1 MVLFCKSLYFN
12 NLVWL
17 LIFFFKPDEK
27 TSLSFV
33 LTSDSKN
40 RLNNYCQLLLL
51 ANPQEINGAG
61 YRVPRH
67 CYV

>member
-1 MVLFCKSLYFN
+1 MGLFCKSLCFN
-12 NLVWL
+12 NLMWT
-17 LIFFFKPDEK
+17 LIFFFESDER
-27 TSLSFV
+27 TALSFV

-67 CYV
+67 FYV